1 MMSATGRVAR
11 FVVLIA
17 VALLLQVTVASQFTL
32 SGYVVDL
39 LMLVAVSAGV
49 NGGSDRGAVIGFGCG
64 FATDLIVLTHFGMW
78 MLTLAVLGYASGG
91 VSDRVVAGGR
101 LLRSVVV
108 GLLAASGVGLFVILS
123 SLLKLEAVTE
133 ESTAVIVA
141 VVGVS
146 SMVLNPLVEPAVRWG
161 LLMRPNFAG
170 TPA

>member
-1 MMSATGRVAR
+1 
-11 FVVLIA
+11 
-17 VALLLQVTVASQFTL
+17 
-32 SGYVVDL
+32 
-39 LMLVAVSAGV
+39 
-49 NGGSDRGAVIGFGCG
+49 
-64 FATDLIVLTHFGMW
+64 